1 MSHNVNPNINRIIQ
15 NLKRKNYS
23 VEEYL
28 EGILSGN
35 RNMLSQAITLL
46 ESMLPQDNEKAEQ
59 IIKECLP
66 YCGKSQRIGITGV
79 PGVGKSTFI
88 DYFGVKI
95 VEQGHKLAILAI
107 DPSSG
112 ISGGSILGDKTR
124 METLTAMQEV
134 FIRPSPSQ
142 GTLGGV
148 AAKTRETI
156 VLCEAAGFD
165 TILVETVGVGQSEYA
180 VASMVDLFMFLI
192 VAGTGDELQGIKRGI
207 MEMCDIVVFTKDDG
221 DNKIRTNT
229 AKRQMQSALQL
240 LPPKNSGWMPKV
252 TSVSSLEYSGFDE
265 LNNIID
271 DYFDFIVKNNF
282 LDKNRNQQS
291 VDWFYE
297 QIVNLLKN
305 TFFSNPQ
312 IANLIPN
319 LTIQIKNNEMSPIAA
334 ARQLVD
340 LFSSKFK

>member
-1 MSHNVNPNINRIIQ
+1 MSDNVNPNINKIIQ
-15 NLKRKNYS
+15 NLKRQNYS
-23 VEEYL
+23 VEEYV

-35 RNMLSQAITLL
+35 RNMLSQSITLL
-46 ESMLPQDNEKAEQ
+46 ESILPEDNQKAEQ

-66 YCGKSQRIGITGV
+66 YSGKSKRIGITGV

-88 DYFGVKI
+88 DYFGLKL
-95 VEQGHKLAILAI
+95 VEQGKKLAILAI

-124 METLTAMQEV
+124 METLTGMSEV

-156 VLCEAAGFD
+156 ILCEAAGFD

-221 DNKIRTNT
+221 DNLQRTAI

-240 LPPKNSGWMPKV
+240 LPPKNSGWMPTV
-252 TSVSSLEYSGFDE
+252 TSVSSVEYTGFE
-265 LNNIID
+265 KLNQIID
-271 DYFDFIVKNNF
+271 KYFDFISKNNF
-282 LDKNRNQQS
+282 LISNRNQQS

-305 TFFSNPQ
+305 SFY
-312 IANLIPN
+312 ANEKVKELIPK
-319 LTIQIKNNEMSPIAA
+319 LTSQIQNNEISPIAG
-334 ARQLVD
+334 ARQIVD
-340 LFSSKFK
+340 LFFRH

>member
-1 MSHNVNPNINRIIQ
+1 MSHNVNPNINKIIQ
-15 NLKRKNYS
+15 NLKRQNYT
-23 VEEYL
+23 VEEYV

-35 RNMLSQAITLL
+35 RNMLSQSITLL
-46 ESMLPQDNEKAEQ
+46 ESMLQEDNQKAEQ

-66 YCGKSQRIGITGV
+66 YSGKSKRIGITGV

-124 METLTAMQEV
+124 METLTGMNEV

-180 VASMVDLFMFLI
+180 V
-192 VAGTGDELQGIKRGI
+192 LQ
-207 MEMCDIVVFTKDDG
+207 
-221 DNKIRTNT
+221 
-229 AKRQMQSALQL
+229 
-240 LPPKNSGWMPKV
+240 W
-252 TSVSSLEYSGFDE
+252 
-265 LNNIID
+265 
-271 DYFDFIVKNNF
+271 
-282 LDKNRNQQS
+282 
-291 VDWFYE
+291 
-297 QIVNLLKN
+297 
-305 TFFSNPQ
+305 
-312 IANLIPN
+312 
-319 LTIQIKNNEMSPIAA
+319 
-334 ARQLVD
+334 
-340 LFSSKFK
+340 